1 MWAGLILYWQHPD
14 TIKKSIIAS
23 KARRSEPDGPGTVIR
38 THLGGSTSV
47 EEKSLKMAAE
57 RGVSLKD
64 VVYDGFK
71 TLHTFK
77 DGIYT
82 CKRAANVDEMVQ
94 TIATTKGENPNL
106 SNIFINDVFG
116 GKLDKKK
123 RMFGTEN
130 LAPSLMVNTS
140 TQSARATTSV
150 GLDPSLRNELREE
163 IREELRSELRG
174 EIREEL
180 WQDLNM
186 AMKEKL
192 NRFMMSQQSHQS
204 RHIND
209 DASQT

>member
-1 MWAGLILYWQHPD
+1 
-14 TIKKSIIAS
+14 
-23 KARRSEPDGPGTVIR
+23 
-38 THLGGSTSV
+38 
-47 EEKSLKMAAE
+47 
-57 RGVSLKD
+57 
-64 VVYDGFK
+64 
-71 TLHTFK
+71 
-77 DGIYT
+77 
-82 CKRAANVDEMVQ
+82 MVQ

-123 RMFGTEN
+123 RMFGTGN

-140 TQSARATTSV
+140 TQSARATTSA
-150 GLDPSLRNELREE
+150 GLDPSLRNKL
-163 IREELRSELRG
+163 REELRSELRG

-186 AMKEKL
+186 AMEEKL

-204 RHIND
+204 CHIDD